1 MIYQPKG
8 SMCATCRHALRDCSA
23 LPFNAMPT
31 EKRLNDVATSVIC
44 TEYERK
50 KERRQ

>member
-8 SMCATCRHALRDCSA
+8 SMCVTCRHALRDCSA
-23 LPFNAMPT
+23 LPFNTMPAA
-31 EKRLNDVATSVIC
+31 KRFSDVATSVIC

-50 KERRQ
+50 ELRQ